1 MPSPPSLVEISFE
14 TVLVNIQRIPSEA
27 LETLPEQFVT
37 ELFEGVLARGML
49 NEPIFDTFEL
59 VAKTN
64 ERLDERIPHTQH
76 QASASFTRE
85 NDQGMAETLTTVGTG
100 NG

>member
-49 NEPIFDTFEL
+49 NEPIFDTFEFTSQYPSVNGAFL
-59 VAKTN
+59 GIGAMK
-64 ERLDERIPHTQH
+64 RR
-76 QASASFTRE
+76 SA
-85 NDQGMAETLTTVGTG
+85 
-100 NG
+100 

>member
-14 TVLVNIQRIPSEA
+14 TLLVNIQRIPSEA

-64 ERLDERIPHTQH
+64 ERLDERIRTLNIRRLPPLP
-76 QASASFTRE
+76 AKMTRE
-85 NDQGMAETLTTVGTG
+85 WLKH
-100 NG
+100 

>member
-64 ERLDERIPHTQH
+64 ERLDERIRTLHIRRLPPLP
-76 QASASFTRE
+76 AKMTRE
-85 NDQGMAETLTTVGTG
+85 WLKH
-100 NG
+100 

>member
-1 MPSPPSLVEISFE
+1 M
-14 TVLVNIQRIPSEA
+14 
-27 LETLPEQFVT
+27 PEQFVT

-64 ERLDERIPHTQH
+64 
-76 QASASFTRE
+76 
-85 NDQGMAETLTTVGTG
+85 
-100 NG
+100 